1 MNFYA
6 AHICGENEQ
15 PLKKHLNNVEQL
27 CMRWA
32 EPLGLAHTAGLIAL
46 LHDMG
51 KATEAFQRYLHSED
65 GEKSPHAHA
74 PIGAIYAY
82 QRWFSGN
89 KRRKRTAQTIALCVY
104 GHHAGLMDCV
114 EERDKGHFEEN
125 MKFAKDTDRQR
136 FNEAAAYFT
145 ANIESETA
153 LDERFEAACQELA
166 SFRRKDDEA
175 ACRELAGFRK
185 KDDEAA
191 FYDGLT
197 ARLLLSMLVDADR
210 YDSACFEY
218 GEDALAEPAAP
229 IWSGLLDRLNAYTS
243 ARFTVKTPIDAIR
256 ADIAARCERAAAWEP
271 GVYRLTVPT
280 GGGKTLSSLR
290 FALSHAARYGMERI
304 FYVIPFNTILDQN
317 ARDIRE
323 ALEGYEGLLEH
334 HANVVIENDD
344 ERVQYKR
351 LTERWDSRIIL
362 TSMVQFLN
370 ALYRRE
376 NTNARRM
383 HSLTRSIIIF
393 DEIQA
398 LPPRCK
404 VLFERAI
411 HFLARYAGC
420 TVLLCTATQKAFSG
434 VEVAGD
440 LMGGD
445 EEIAKLYDDLK
456 RVHWNLDRFNE
467 TMDNH
472 QAAAHLKDL
481 LYASGSV
488 LAIVNTKAVAWD
500 VYERTKALLCAEGMR
515 PIDLNGRLKAAME
528 AANGER
534 AAFQAA
540 VMRMANDAAPEEV
553 LCVHL
558 STALCPAHRL
568 SYIDFMK
575 AWMKAGGRALCV
587 STALIEAG
595 INVSFPAVVRSL
607 AGLPSIVQAGGRCNR
622 HGERALGEVYIWTF
636 GEEKDGLTML
646 PDIRNGQ
653 NCTSAL
659 LRIPGM
665 TEDRLCKP
673 ESIQMYFAQEGWYT
687 NRESKY
693 PFGGNGTLVDLL
705 GKNVTFLNRKTPS
718 FPLRQAFRTAGDYF
732 RVIDENTRAVLVP
745 YGEGKEIIAG
755 LCSASDM
762 KRRAQ
767 LLARAQQY
775 SVNVYE
781 DMLVDLSDE
790 GALEVIDEIGV
801 IVLKEGYYDEERGLS
816 AERGR
821 LEAMVF

>member
-1 MNFYA
+1 MNSYA

-15 PLKKHLNNVEQL
+15 PLKKHLNNAAQL

-32 EPLGLAHTAGLIAL
+32 ESLGLAHTAGLIAL

-82 QRWFSGN
+82 QRWFPED
-89 KRRKRTAQTIALCVY
+89 KHLPEDKIRKRAAQTIALCVY

-125 MKFAKDTDRQR
+125 MKFSKDADRQR
-136 FNEAAAYFT
+136 FNEAATYFT

-166 SFRRKDDEA
+166 D
-175 ACRELAGFRK
+175 FRK
-185 KDDEAA
+185 KSKGTA

-197 ARLLLSMLVDADR
+197 VRLLLSMLVDADR

-323 ALEGYEGLLEH
+323 ALEGCEGLLEH

-440 LMGGD
+440 LMGSD

-472 QAAAHLKDL
+472 LAAANLKDL

-515 PIDLNGRLKAAME
+515 PIDLNGRMKAATE

-540 VMRMANDAAPEEV
+540 VMRMANDAAQEDV

-646 PDIRNGQ
+646 PDIQNGQ
-653 NCTSAL
+653 NCTRAL
-659 LRIPGM
+659 IGIPGM
-665 TEDRLCKP
+665 TGDRLCKP
-673 ESIQMYFAQEGWYT
+673 EGIQMYFAQEGWYT

-693 PFGGNGTLVDLL
+693 PFGGKGTLVDLL
-705 GKNVTFLNRKTPS
+705 GKNVTFLNGETPS

-762 KRRAQ
+762 KQRAR

-781 DMLVDLSDE
+781 NMLGGLSKE

-816 AERGR
+816 AERGG
-821 LEAMVF
+821 LEVMMF

>member
-82 QRWFSGN
+82 QRWFPEDKHLPGD

-125 MKFAKDTDRQR
+125 MKFAKDEDRQR

-153 LDERFEAACQELA
+153 LDERFEAACRELA
-166 SFRRKDDEA
+166 SFRRKDDET
-175 ACRELAGFRK
+175 
-185 KDDEAA
+185 A

-197 ARLLLSMLVDADR
+197 VRLLLSMLVDADR

-243 ARFTVKTPIDAIR
+243 AHFAVKTPIDAIR

-376 NTNARRM
+376 NANARRM

-404 VLFERAI
+404 VLFERTI

-440 LMGGD
+440 LMGSD

-472 QAAAHLKDL
+472 QAATHLKDL

-500 VYERTKALLCAEGMR
+500 VYEQTKALLCAEGMR
-515 PIDLNGRLKAAME
+515 PIDLNGRMKAATE

-595 INVSFPAVVRSL
+595 INVSFPVVVRSL

-622 HGERALGEVYIWTF
+622 HGERALGEVYIWTL
-636 GEEKDGLTML
+636 GEEKLKML
-646 PDIRNGQ
+646 PDIQNGQ

-673 ESIQMYFAQEGWYT
+673 ESIQMYFAQEGRYT

-693 PFGGNGTLVDLL
+693 PIGKKGTLVDLL
-705 GKNVTFLNRKTPS
+705 GKNITFLNRETPS
-718 FPLRQAFRTAGDYF
+718 FPLRQAFRTSGDYF

-762 KRRAQ
+762 KQRTR

-781 DMLVDLSDE
+781 NMLGDLSDE

-816 AERGR
+816 AERGEMSL
-821 LEAMVF
+821 LEL